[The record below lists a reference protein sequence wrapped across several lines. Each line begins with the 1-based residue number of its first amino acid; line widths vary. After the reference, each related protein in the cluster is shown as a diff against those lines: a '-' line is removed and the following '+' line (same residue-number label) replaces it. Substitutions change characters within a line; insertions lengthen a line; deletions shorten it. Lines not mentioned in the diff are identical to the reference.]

1 MASSSLITGIGLSL
15 LLLFSIPKILN
26 FYDITI
32 DMYGPY
38 LGFMIFILIT
48 IFVLPRTVTT
58 DLDSRS

>member
-1 MASSSLITGIGLSL
+1 MASSLITGIGLSL
-15 LLLFSIPKILN
+15 LLLFCIPKILN

-48 IFVLPRTVTT
+48 MFVLPRTVTT
-58 DLDSRS
+58 DLEPSS